1 MTTAIPIRNLYYL
14 YAYAWDQFHFVHRVR
29 TGEESGPDA
38 APFFAKILLQGCR
51 QIFRRGVDRA
61 YQTFDEELSLLRGR
75 INLTKTFRR
84 GSLDKARVWCEYD
97 ELRHDGLQNRLIKA
111 TLKRLREHPQVPS
124 KLKAE
129 IATVVRTFGTLGVTD
144 IVIKSQDF
152 RRVQLHRNNAFYGFL
167 LHICELVHQGLF
179 PEQAGSA
186 GPFASLLEDETRMN
200 RIFERFIRNFFRQEQ
215 NELDV
220 SSERI
225 EWDMSDEGGVALEL
239 LPSMQTDVSLR
250 SPKRTVLIDAKYYA
264 QTLHTHHDKERLR
277 SAHLYQLFAYLKN
290 MERRSEPDRRAEGIL
305 LYPTVKEEVRF
316 SATIQGHRVS
326 ARTIDLAKP
335 WKEIHSCLL
344 SILDQSLPPPAL
356 NYGPHQ

>member
-1 MTTAIPIRNLYYL
+1 MTVQIPIRNLYHL

-38 APFFAKILLQGCR
+38 APFFAKIILQGCQ

-61 YQTFDEELSLLRGR
+61 YHTFEEELPLVRGR
-75 INLTKTFRR
+75 INLTRTLRH
-84 GSLDKARVWCEYD
+84 GSLDRARVWCEYD

-111 TLKRLREHPQVPS
+111 TLVRLRDQPHVPS
-124 KLKAE
+124 PLRAE
-129 IATVVRTFGTLGVTD
+129 IAKIVRTFETLGVKD
-144 IVIKSQDF
+144 ILIKSQDF

-167 LHICELVHQGLF
+167 LHVCELVHQGSF
-179 PEQAGSA
+179 AEQTGSA
-186 GPFASLLEDETRMN
+186 SPFASLLEDETRMN
-200 RIFERFIRNFFRQEQ
+200 RIFERFVRNFFRQEQ
-215 NELDV
+215 DELAV

-225 EWDMSDEGGVALEL
+225 DWDMSDEGGAALEL

-250 SPKRTVLIDAKYYA
+250 GPKRTVIIDAKYYA

-290 MERRSEPDRRAEGIL
+290 MERRVEPDNCAEGIL
-305 LYPTVKEEVRF
+305 LYPTVNDEVRF
-316 SATIQGHRVS
+316 SAVIQGHRMS

-335 WKEIHSCLL
+335 WREIHCGLL
-344 SILDQSLPPPAL
+344 SILD
-356 NYGPHQ
+356 

>member
-1 MTTAIPIRNLYYL
+1 MTTEIPIRNLYYL

-61 YQTFDEELSLLRGR
+61 YQTFDEELLLLRGR
-75 INLTKTFRR
+75 INLTKTLRH
-84 GSLDKARVWCEYD
+84 GSLDKACVWCEYD
-97 ELRHDGLQNRLIKA
+97 ELRHDGLENRLIKA
-111 TLKRLREHPQVPS
+111 TLKRLREHHQMPS
-124 KLKAE
+124 NLRAE
-129 IATVVRTFGTLGVTD
+129 IAAVVRTFETLSVKD

-167 LHICELVHQGLF
+167 LHICELVHQSLF

-186 GPFASLLEDETRMN
+186 GLFASLLEDETRMS
-200 RIFERFIRNFFRQEQ
+200 RIFERFVRNFFRQEQ
-215 NELDV
+215 NELKV

-225 EWDMSDEGGVALEL
+225 EWDMPDEDSVGLEL
-239 LPSMQTDVSLR
+239 LPSMQTDVTLR
-250 SPKRTVLIDAKYYA
+250 SAKRTVLIDAKYYA
-264 QTLHTHHDKERLR
+264 QTLHTHHDKKRLR

-290 MERRSEPDRRAEGIL
+290 MERRSEPDGSAEGIL

-316 SATIQGHRVS
+316 SAVIQGHRVS

-335 WKEIHSCLL
+335 WTEIYCGLL
-344 SILDQSLPPPAL
+344 SILDQ
-356 NYGPHQ
+356 